1 MEIGAL
7 EKAIFHV
14 SAKDIAK
21 NLKENN
27 DVTIITT
34 LVTAGKI
41 IVNMDKFEGEFQN
54 FCEDVEEFTPVIITK
69 INFKGKEYL
78 YLEELMFEDG
88 VVKEVEYDI
97 TTVYV
102 DYNIKFVAP
111 EKVYEDTI
119 AKGGISVSFN

>member
-14 SAKDIAK
+14 STKDIAK

-69 INFKGKEYL
+69 INFKGQDFL
-78 YLEELMFEDG
+78 YLEELMFDDNA
-88 VVKEVEYDI
+88 VKEVEYDI

-102 DYNIKFVAP
+102 DYNIRFIAP
-111 EKVYEDTI
+111 GRTYEHI
-119 AKGGISVSFN
+119 LSKGGVGIALN